1 MDSSALAALGAAML
15 RSRLSRGLS
24 LRQLAARLGMQGHG
38 GLSDYEKGRRLAPAD
53 LIERY
58 EQQLQITDG
67 QLTALRAAALAERAV
82 QKTEPQWASGA
93 AGGDGEGSGRGVA
106 GPGAGEI
113 GRGWREEAGPG
124 GAAGDEAWRPAFAI
138 AELPAAPA
146 DFQGRGPEV
155 ARLLG
160 AAADCLAG
168 GGPVTVVV
176 AGQPGAGK
184 TSLAVR
190 AATHAFAL
198 GLRDAQFFV
207 ELGSASPGVV
217 LHRLLRALGVP
228 DVQLPPDVAG
238 AAAMFRSRLAGRRCV
253 LVLDN
258 ARDEAQVRALLPGPG
273 PVLVVVTSRQRLTG
287 LAGARRVD
295 LAELAEDD
303 AQALL
308 TDIVGKARAAAEPEA
323 VAEVVA
329 ACGRLPLAVRIAG
342 NRLACWPDWSIAHLA
357 ELLRDEQSRLGRL
370 TAGDLAVRSAFALSY
385 REISP
390 TAGRLFR
397 RLVLA
402 PGADFEVQA
411 ATALLGAPAE
421 SALEELAGASLIG
434 LAAIPGR
441 YRMHDLLRLYASE
454 LLQEEGQRAEAEYAL
469 FAWLFAQA
477 RAAAAALAPESSD
490 YPGGRP
496 AALAWLD
503 AEAGALLGAVRR
515 TGERLDGELD
525 PLLRDLTQRIPWYYD
540 LRCRW
545 SDMVEVA
552 NHARVAADR
561 SNNLAERA
569 FAHSML
575 GLGQLGQHQYRAAL
589 ASCELGLK
597 DARAAGLAAE
607 EAELFGRLGLA
618 YEGLGRYAEAEARH
632 ADHAEQCRVL
642 GDQWGEAAAIGR
654 RSHALQ
660 MLGKH
665 TEAAACLRRA
675 LKMRSEL
682 GDQRGVAMAEY
693 RFSALRNDQGNH
705 EEALQRARR
714 ALAVF
719 KSHDDQWGTAVA
731 HYELG
736 RSLAGL
742 GRLREAASAYRT
754 AVKGLDEVGEWQRLA
769 EASAALTD
777 AQARV

>member
-1 MDSSALAALGAAML
+1 MDSSALVALGAAML
-15 RSRLSRGLS
+15 RYRLTRGLS
-24 LRQLAARLGMQGHG
+24 LRQLAGRLGMQGHG

-58 EQQLQITDG
+58 EEQLGITTG
-67 QLTALRAAALAERAV
+67 ELRSLRAAALAERAFRKV
-82 QKTEPQWASGA
+82 EPPEQ
-93 AGGDGEGSGRGVA
+93 AGWE
-106 GPGAGEI
+106 
-113 GRGWREEAGPG
+113 
-124 GAAGDEAWRPAFAI
+124 PAFVI
-138 AELPAAPA
+138 AELPAAPP
-146 DFQGRGPEV
+146 DFQGRGAELASV
-155 ARLLG
+155 LA

-168 GGPVTVVV
+168 SGPITVVV

-184 TSLAVR
+184 TTLAVR
-190 AATHAFAL
+190 AATQAFAL

-207 ELGSASPGVV
+207 ELGSTEPQVV

-228 DVQLPPDVAG
+228 DVQLPPDVSG

-258 ARDEAQVRALLPGPG
+258 ARDEAQVRALLPGAG
-273 PVLVVVTSRQRLTG
+273 PVLVVVTSRKRLTG
-287 LAGARRVD
+287 LAGARRVE

-303 AQALL
+303 ARALL
-308 TDIVGKARAAAEPEA
+308 TDIVGAERAAAEPEA
-323 VAEVVA
+323 AAEVVA

-342 NRLACWPDWSIAHLA
+342 NRLAGWPDWSIAHLA

-370 TAGDLAVRSAFALSY
+370 TAGDLAMRSAFALSY

-397 RLVLA
+397 RLALA
-402 PGADFEVQA
+402 PGDDFEVQT
-411 ATALLGAPAE
+411 ATALLGEPAE
-421 SALEELAGASLIG
+421 AALEALAGASLIG
-434 LAAIPGR
+434 LAAMPGR

-454 LLQEEGQRAEAEYAL
+454 LLQEEGQCCEAEKAL
-469 FAWLFAQA
+469 FGWLFGEA
-477 RAAAAALAPESSD
+477 RLAAAALAPEAPD
-490 YPGGRP
+490 YPGGRT

-515 TGERLDGELD
+515 TGERVDGELD
-525 PLLRDLTQRIPWYYD
+525 PLFSDLTQRIPWYYD

-552 NHARVAADR
+552 QHARVVADR
-561 SNNLAERA
+561 SGDLAARA

-589 ASCELGLK
+589 VSCELGLA

-618 YEGLGRYAEAEARH
+618 CEGLGRYSEAEARH

-642 GDQWGEAAAIGR
+642 GDKWGEAAAIGR
-654 RSHALQ
+654 RSHALR

-665 TEAAACLRRA
+665 SEAAACLRLA
-675 LKMRSEL
+675 LKMRSDL
-682 GDQRGVAMAEY
+682 GDERGVAMAEY
-693 RFSALRNDQGNH
+693 RFSALRNDQGH
-705 EEALQRARR
+705 YDEALQRGRR

-719 KSHDDQWGTAVA
+719 EAHDDQWGTAVV

-742 GRLREAASAYRT
+742 NRLREAAAAYRT
-754 AVKGLDEVGEWQRLA
+754 AVLRLDQVGEWQRLA
-769 EASAALTD
+769 EASAALAD
-777 AQARV
+777 AQARA

>member
-1 MDSSALAALGAAML
+1 MDSSALVALGAAML
-15 RSRLSRGLS
+15 RYRLARGLS
-24 LRQLAARLGMQGHG
+24 LRQLAGRLGMQGHG

-58 EQQLQITDG
+58 EEQLRITDG
-67 QLTALRAAALAERAV
+67 ELRSLRAAALAERAA
-82 QKTEPQWASGA
+82 QL
-93 AGGDGEGSGRGVA
+93 A
-106 GPGAGEI
+106 GPPEDD
-113 GRGWREEAGPG
+113 G
-124 GAAGDEAWRPAFAI
+124 GVPALAI
-138 AELPAAPA
+138 AELPASPP
-146 DFQGRGPEV
+146 DFQGRSAELASV
-155 ARLLG
+155 QA

-168 GGPVTVVV
+168 RGPITVVV

-184 TSLAVR
+184 TTLAVR
-190 AATHAFAL
+190 AATQAFAL

-207 ELGSASPGVV
+207 ELGAAAPEGV

-228 DVQLPPDVAG
+228 DVQLPPDVSG

-253 LVLDN
+253 LVLDD
-258 ARDEAQVRALLPGPG
+258 ARDEAQVRALLPGSG
-273 PVLVVVTSRQRLTG
+273 PALVIVTSRRRLTG

-295 LAELAEDD
+295 LAELAEQD
-303 AQALL
+303 ARALL
-308 TDIVGKARAAAEPEA
+308 ADIVGADRAAAEPEA
-323 VAEVVA
+323 AAEVVA

-357 ELLRDEQSRLGRL
+357 ELLRDEQGRLGRL

-411 ATALLGAPAE
+411 ASALLGEPAE
-421 SALEELAGASLIG
+421 AALEALAGASLIG
-434 LAAIPGR
+434 LAATPGR

-454 LLQEEGQRAEAEYAL
+454 LLLEEEHRDEAEKAL
-469 FAWLFAQA
+469 FGWLLGQA
-477 RAAAAALAPESSD
+477 RRAAAALAPVPSD
-490 YPGGRP
+490 YPGGRT

-515 TGERLDGELD
+515 TAERVDGELD
-525 PLLRDLTQRIPWYYD
+525 PLFSDLTQCIPWYYD

-552 NHARVAADR
+552 DHARAIADR
-561 SNNLAERA
+561 SGDVAARA
-569 FAHSML
+569 FALSML

-589 ASCELGLK
+589 ASCELGLP

-607 EAELFGRLGLA
+607 EAELCGRLGLA
-618 YEGLGRYAEAEARH
+618 YEGLGRYSEAEACH
-632 ADHAEQCRVL
+632 ADHAERCKVL
-642 GDQWGEAAAIGR
+642 GDKWGEAAAIGR
-654 RSHALQ
+654 RSHALR
-660 MLGKH
+660 MLGKRS
-665 TEAAACLRRA
+665 EAAACLRLA
-675 LKMRSEL
+675 LKMRSDL
-682 GDQRGVAMAEY
+682 GDERGVAMAEY
-693 RFSALRNDQGNH
+693 RFSALRNDQGWYG
-705 EEALQRARR
+705 EALQRGQR

-719 KSHDDQWGTAVA
+719 QAHDDQWGSAVV

-736 RSLAGL
+736 RSLDGL
-742 GRLREAASAYRT
+742 GRLREATAAYRT
-754 AVKGLDEVGEWQRLA
+754 AVLGLDEVGEWQRLA
-769 EASAALTD
+769 EASAALAD
-777 AQARV
+777 AQNRA

>member
-1 MDSSALAALGAAML
+1 MDSPALAALGAAML
-15 RSRLSRGLS
+15 RHRLARGLS
-24 LRQLAARLGMQGHG
+24 LRQLAGRLGMQGHG

-58 EQQLQITDG
+58 EQQLGITDG
-67 QLTALRAAALAERAV
+67 ELRALRTAALSERAAR
-82 QKTEPQWASGA
+82 KAEPAEENDW
-93 AGGDGEGSGRGVA
+93 
-106 GPGAGEI
+106 GPALS
-113 GRGWREEAGPG
+113 
-124 GAAGDEAWRPAFAI
+124 I
-138 AELPAAPA
+138 AELPAAPP
-146 DFQGRGPEV
+146 DFQGRSVELASV
-155 ARLLG
+155 LA

-168 GGPVTVVV
+168 CGPITVVI

-184 TSLAVR
+184 TTLAVR
-190 AATHAFAL
+190 AAAQAFAL

-207 ELGSASPGVV
+207 ELGSAGPEAV

-228 DVQLPPDVAG
+228 DVQLPSEASE

-273 PVLVVVTSRQRLTG
+273 PVLVLVTSRKRLTG

-295 LAELAEDD
+295 VAELAEED
-303 AQALL
+303 ARALL
-308 TDIVGKARAAAEPEA
+308 SDIVGGERAAVEPEA

-357 ELLRDEQSRLGRL
+357 ELLRDERGRLGRL

-390 TAGRLFR
+390 TARRLFR

-411 ATALLGAPAE
+411 ATALLGEPAE
-421 SALEELAGASLIG
+421 AALEVLAGASLVG
-434 LAAIPGR
+434 LAATPGR
-441 YRMHDLLRLYASE
+441 YRLHDLLRLYATE
-454 LLQEEGQRAEAEYAL
+454 LVREEGCRDEAEKAL
-469 FAWLFAQA
+469 FGWLFEQA
-477 RAAAAALAPESSD
+477 RRASAALAPEPAE
-490 YPGGRP
+490 YPGGRG
-496 AALAWLD
+496 AAVAWLD

-515 TGERLDGELD
+515 TAERVDGELD
-525 PLLRDLTQRIPWYYD
+525 SSLGDLTQRIPWYYD

-545 SDMVEVA
+545 SDMIEVA
-552 NHARVAADR
+552 DHARVVADR
-561 SNNLAERA
+561 TNDVAARA
-569 FAHSML
+569 FAYSML
-575 GLGQLGQHQYRAAL
+575 GLGQLGQHRYRAAL
-589 ASCELGLK
+589 VSCELGLA
-597 DARAAGLAAE
+597 DARAAGLPAE

-618 YEGLGRYAEAEARH
+618 YEGLGRYSEAEARH

-642 GDQWGEAAAIGR
+642 GDRLGEAAAIGR
-654 RSHALQ
+654 RSHALR
-660 MLGKH
+660 MLGKPA
-665 TEAAACLRRA
+665 EAAACLRLA

-682 GDQRGVAMAEY
+682 GDERGVAMAEY
-693 RFSALRNDQGNH
+693 RFSALRNDQGCYD
-705 EEALQRARR
+705 EALRRARR

-719 KSHDDQWGTAVA
+719 EAHDDQWGSAVV
-731 HYELG
+731 HFELG

-742 GRLREAASAYRT
+742 GRLREATAAYRT
-754 AVKGLDEVGEWQRLA
+754 AVLGLDQVGDWQRLA
-769 EASAALTD
+769 EASAALTE
-777 AQARV
+777 AQSRG